1 MKPLIAGIIGGVI
14 GTIIV
19 GSIFYAGILGISNIE
34 QNLEQT
40 NYKCVQIFDNF
51 IMPIMHG
58 QTLPSEKASKAWKE
72 FELEKCPTN
81 HAQWED
87 LSLNQDYI
95 QTVGWDSFIQSEQAT
110 LAQQEELQKLEDIK
124 SEIATKNFLTGY
136 KINTE
141 CELILFLVIDRNI
154 AKFTFNEIQ
163 SEIFKAKYPD
173 EINTIQKYNDLY
185 QSITAETG
193 DASDAFKEFPP
204 EVLDAIFEIMSK
216 EISINPQLKP
226 FVKSLFFGEL
236 TDEKAAEIA
245 FDDKTQC
252 GATLQKLL

>member
-19 GSIFYAGILGISNIE
+19 GSIFYAGILGVSNME
-34 QNLEQT
+34 QNLERT
-40 NYKCVQIFDNF
+40 NYKCIQIFDEF
-51 IMPIMHG
+51 IIPILLG
-58 QTLPSEKASKAWKE
+58 QSLPSERASEAWKE
-72 FELEKCPTN
+72 FELEKCATN
-81 HAQWED
+81 HAQWEE

-95 QTVGWDSFIQSEQAT
+95 QAVGWDLFIQREQAT
-110 LAQQEELQKLEDIK
+110 LAQQEEEQKLEDIK

-141 CELILFLVIDRNI
+141 CELVLLLVIDYEI

-163 SEIFKAKYPD
+163 SEAFKAKYPD

-185 QSITAETG
+185 QSITDETK
-193 DASDAFKEFPP
+193 DASDAYKEFPP
-204 EVLDAIFEIMSK
+204 EVLDATFEIMSK
-216 EISINPQLKP
+216 ETSINPQLKS
-226 FVKSLFFGEL
+226 FVKSIFFGEL
-236 TDEKAAEIA
+236 SDEKAAQIA